1 VVIRQLARAF
11 LGLLVAATFAL
22 SVSAADR
29 HADPELEALLP
40 KSLGGVALT
49 IESQAGTDLSTNS
62 AAFDAFLKSL
72 GKTRA
77 DFVVA
82 SASAQGTLRAA
93 VGAWKV
99 KGADQAAL
107 IPAFKT
113 VLQASSTTPLTITE
127 EVLSGHPVTKIGEKG
142 ELAQGPLYAFARGET
157 LFFVQTPDRALGE
170 EAIGKLW

>member
-1 VVIRQLARAF
+1 MRQFIRGLCLVI
-11 LGLLVAATFAL
+11 VAAAL
-22 SVSAADR
+22 AFGAAAADR

-49 IESQAGTDLSTNS
+49 IESQAGTDLSTNN

-72 GKTRA
+72 GKTRG

-82 SASAQGTLRAA
+82 SATAPGTLRAA
-93 VGAWKV
+93 IGAWKV
-99 KGADQAAL
+99 KGADPAAL

-127 EVLSGHPVTKIGEKG
+127 QHVAGHLVTKIGEKG
-142 ELAQGPLYAFARGET
+142 ELAQGPLYVFARDGT
-157 LFFVQTPDRALGE
+157 LFFVQTPDPGLGE

>member
-1 VVIRQLARAF
+1 MRQFIRGICFWIAVA
-11 LGLLVAATFAL
+11 GLVLSAA
-22 SVSAADR
+22 AADR

-49 IESQAGTDLSTNS
+49 VESQSGTELSTNN

-82 SASAQGTLRAA
+82 SASAPGTLRAA

-157 LFFVQTPDRALGE
+157 LFFVQTPDRASGE

>member
-1 VVIRQLARAF
+1 MRQLARAL
-11 LGLLVAATFAL
+11 LGLLLAAAL
-22 SVSAADR
+22 AFSTSAADR
-29 HADPELEALLP
+29 HADPQLEALLP

-82 SASAQGTLRAA
+82 SAYAQGTLRAA

-99 KGADQAAL
+99 AGADSTAL

-113 VLQASSTTPLTITE
+113 VLQASSTTPLTVTE
-127 EVLSGHPVTKIGEKG
+127 DTLSGHPVTKIGEKG
-142 ELAQGPLYAFARGET
+142 ELAQGPLYAFARDGT
-157 LFFVQTPDRALGE
+157 LFFVQTPERALAE